1 MVYEENINKLK
12 KSMHMGDKPGSGKH
26 TINIAAPF
34 LPFGTRNPERPKFKR
49 KFSGV
54 TGEVVRLI
62 NGKELEEDFDIVKS
76 IDNIVEVVKCNNEDD
91 KKYLKELVKE
101 YLIDKDGDI
110 KVFHAKLF
118 NYIEL
123 DKGTEIAGEK
133 KIAQFLY
140 DILFSDNNI
149 SYIFEENET
158 KNMIIKLVLSKL
170 SGLKERES
178 EKVYINKL
186 DFITDVAKEDF
197 KFLIKHKEFFLKN
210 FQQLIAYYY
219 FYYITQLSIKLNKKG
234 KANFSEVE
242 KIYYLLD
249 WEKASKNRKSVVN
262 GYSLI
267 KAESKNLLINVN
279 VIEHLNFLCGVKG
292 FTYFEILNM
301 INNSSNEEKNSYLST
316 IHEWIKIYRNNFG
329 QEPVDVELEF
339 EELVNTLEKSL
350 AEKIDQATISRY
362 SLWIEE
368 IGKKYFLKIRGG
380 SYGYMLN
387 MTQEMLLM
395 ITAICIKE
403 DKITLKDLFKEYER
417 RGLFLDSY
425 SQVEVIDLLGKLN
438 LINKKSDS
446 GDAQYVK
453 SIL

>member
-12 KSMHMGDKPGSGKH
+12 KSMQIKDKLGSGKH
-26 TINIAAPF
+26 TINNSVPF

-62 NGKELEEDFDIVKS
+62 NGKELEEDFDIVES
-76 IDNIVEVVKCNNEDD
+76 INNIVEVVMCNNEDD
-91 KKYLKELVKE
+91 RKYLKELVKE

-123 DKGTEIAGEK
+123 DKGTEIVGEK

-140 DILFSDNNI
+140 DILFSDNSI
-149 SYIFEENET
+149 SYIFEEDET
-158 KNMIIKLVLSKL
+158 KNMIIKLVLAKL
-170 SGLKERES
+170 SGLKDRNT

-186 DFITDVAKEDF
+186 ECITDVAKEDF
-197 KFLIKHKEFFLKN
+197 KFLIKHKEFFLRN

-219 FYYITQLSIKLNKKG
+219 FYYITQLSIKLNKKD

-242 KIYYLLD
+242 KVFYLLD
-249 WEKASKNRKSVVN
+249 WEKASKNRKSVIN

-267 KAESKNLLINVN
+267 KSESKNLLININ
-279 VIEHLNFLCGVKG
+279 ILEHLNFLFGVKG
-292 FTYFEILNM
+292 YTYFEILDKL
-301 INNSSNEEKNSYLST
+301 NNSSDEEKNSYLST
-316 IHEWIKIYRNNFG
+316 IYEWIKIYRNNFS
-329 QEPVDVELEF
+329 QEPIYVELEF

-438 LINKKSDS
+438 LIDKKSDS